1 MGQQAYELCGV
12 CSKVGSPLVNKGE
25 TGSDVSEG
33 REQENM
39 SDLTCHVSLFVFL
52 CNPALMPFLCTVT
65 KFIKIIFGLSYYST

>member
-52 CNPALMPFLCTVT
+52 CNPALP
-65 KFIKIIFGLSYYST
+65 S